1 MLYKFLSG
9 IFKHGVKVFK
19 KSGMDFQFEHIKAQ
33 HTGIWCLL
41 VQCFLGQC
49 SVWTT
54 FGKQILLGHFQLRSE
69 SLGAERYEDL
79 IQTYQSTTYWNL
91 VTNREVFA
99 GQGSVWTRAQLLEN
113 NLFWGHFQIRSE
125 GL

>member
-1 MLYKFLSG
+1 
-9 IFKHGVKVFK
+9 
-19 KSGMDFQFEHIKAQ
+19 MDFQFEHIKAQ

-49 SVWTT
+49 SVHVWTT

-69 SLGAERYEDL
+69 SLGAERYGDL

-99 GQGSVWTRAQLLEN
+99 GAGFCVDTAFGKQFVLGAFPNME
-113 NLFWGHFQIRSE
+113 
-125 GL
+125 